1 MKLTTISILALTVT
15 AWTSADLRAAEAVQR
30 AMFTGFQALPDTSAQ
45 THARDRER
53 EERYAALECQNE
65 RIFAIVNYYEH
76 GLFRLSWGLDDQ
88 VMDDDIPVM
97 RHDWGI
103 RETFTGKGIILDLP
117 EKSPGSDMTPRI
129 GALRVSNPIPKLWRG
144 LRCVLHGAD

>member
-15 AWTSADLRAAEAVQR
+15 LWRATDLRADGASTPE
-30 AMFTGFQALPDTSAQ
+30 
-45 THARDRER
+45 RD
-53 EERYAALECQNE
+53 ERYAALECQNE
-65 RIFAIVNYYEH
+65 RIFAVVNYHYH

-88 VMDDDIPVM
+88 VIDDNVPVM
-97 RHDWGI
+97 RHDWGV

-117 EKSPGSDMTPRI
+117 EKSPGADMAPRI
-129 GALRVSNPIPKLWRG
+129 GELKISNPIPKLWRG